1 MLSDTPHLADHS
13 RGASMPE
20 PDALVTALGLAR
32 DYLTGL
38 HRRPVGRTAP
48 LPTLRAALSEPLPD
62 EGVDAASVVREL
74 ARAVDPGLVAS
85 AGPRF
90 FGFVTG
96 GTLPAALAADWLT
109 SVWDQNAGLYVESPA
124 ASVVEDVAATW
135 LLELF
140 GLPPTASVGFV
151 TGGQMANFTCLAAA
165 RRAVLLAAG
174 WDVEDRGLNA
184 APPVNVVVSA
194 NAHVTV
200 FTALQLLG
208 LGAGRA
214 RRVPTDGQG
223 RIRPGEL
230 RGVLD
235 TCQGPTIVCAQA
247 GEVNTGSFDPLEEVA
262 SLAREHE
269 AWLHVD
275 GAFGLWAAA
284 SPTRHHLVAGVAL
297 ADSWA
302 TDAHKVLNSP
312 YDSGVAIVRVSN
324 VHRAALTR
332 SVAYLPSGDS
342 DRRDPC
348 DYTPESSRRARG
360 FSVYAALRT
369 LGRRGVGQLVD
380 QFCDLAQLMAER
392 LKAAPNTEV
401 LNDVVFNQV
410 LVRFRPPGG
419 GESGPFTDRIIAA
432 VQEEGTCW
440 LGGTT
445 WRGERAMRIS
455 VCNWSTTAADIEQ
468 SADSILRAARG

>member
-1 MLSDTPHLADHS
+1 
-13 RGASMPE
+13 MPE
-20 PDALVTALGLAR
+20 ADALVTALELAR
-32 DYLTGL
+32 EYLTGL
-38 HRRPVGRTAP
+38 HRRRVGGTAHLARLQAAFSHP
-48 LPTLRAALSEPLPD
+48 LSD
-62 EGVDAASVVREL
+62 EGTDAAGVVRGL

-124 ASVVEDVAATW
+124 ASVVEDVVAVW
-135 LLELF
+135 LLELL
-140 GLPPTASVGFV
+140 GLPETASVGFV

-174 WDVEDRGLNA
+174 WDVEDRGLSG

-194 NAHVTV
+194 DAHVTV

-214 RRVPTDGQG
+214 RRVPTDAQG
-223 RIRPGEL
+223 RIRPSEL

-235 TCQGPTIVCAQA
+235 TCGGPTIVCAQA
-247 GEVNTGSFDPLEEVA
+247 GEVNTGSFDPFEEIAAV
-262 SLAREHE
+262 SREYE

-284 SPTRHHLVAGVAL
+284 SPRRRHLVTGVSL

-302 TDAHKVLNSP
+302 TDAHKMLNSP
-312 YDSGVAIVRVSN
+312 YDSGLAIVRSGD
-324 VHRAALTR
+324 VHRAALTKT
-332 SVAYLPSGDS
+332 VAYLPSGGA

-360 FSVYAALRT
+360 FSVYAALRA
-369 LGRRGVGQLVD
+369 LGRRGVGELVD
-380 QFCDLAQLMAER
+380 RYCDLARLMAER
-392 LKAAPNTEV
+392 LGTAPNTEI

-410 LVRFRPPGG
+410 LVRFRSPL
-419 GESGPFTDRIIAA
+419 GEEAGAFTQRVIAA

-455 VCNWSTTAADIEQ
+455 VCNWSTTPADIEQ
-468 SADSILRAARG
+468 SADSILRAAGG